1 MGALTK
7 QERDA
12 LEEVFL
18 AIQTQEK
25 RYDKIKVLSPFIVT
39 ADISIVLA
47 KLLKRAKL
55 GLKKQKIAP
64 FLSIFDKKKKS
75 LSK

>member
-1 MGALTK
+1 MGALSK

-18 AIQTQEK
+18 AIHTKEK
-25 RYDKIKVLSPFIVT
+25 RYDKIKDLPFFIIRSNISVALS
-39 ADISIVLA
+39 

-55 GLKKQKIAP
+55 GLKKQKNSP
-64 FLSIFDKKKKS
+64 FFSIFDKKKKF

>member
-55 GLKKQKIAP
+55 GLKKQKISP